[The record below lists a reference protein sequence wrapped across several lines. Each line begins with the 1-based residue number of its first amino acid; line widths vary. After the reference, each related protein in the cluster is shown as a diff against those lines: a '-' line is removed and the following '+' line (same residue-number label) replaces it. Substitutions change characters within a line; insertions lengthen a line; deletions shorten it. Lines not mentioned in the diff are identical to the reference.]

1 MDDLADHLPL
11 SNFIAVRDTCGVP
24 SPVPGFPDSGISTMP
39 HLPVRFSAPGGLY
52 RLCWCGW
59 ASCDVDEAFRTDFG
73 ELQVLG
79 PSPLEQHRTCIS
91 GQTCLLADLTF
102 GGREDWAVGKLLIL
116 ETCSVP
122 SAVPRLPADGV
133 LLQSFSQGRWLG
145 QFESATISAAG
156 GQYSMCWCATTPGPC
171 LEATEFHV
179 TLGRLD
185 IVGPSPLLQDKTCIS
200 GQNCFIDG
208 LLGTY
213 TGSGDHVLIAD
224 TCGSETAIIA
234 GTVNAGLADL
244 ATALV
249 ATWGKNPLTSAGGQ
263 YRLCWCSGAAE
274 CVQAGAFATD
284 MGALLLV
291 GPAPLDQHRTCI
303 SGLTCKFDGLTGRHM
318 SSEDRVLLLDTCGAA
333 SSPFSAFWAATT
345 KVTMGFGATVSW
357 GDTPLKVSGGL
368 YRLCWCSGELGEEPC
383 SVAEGFRTDLGSLTM
398 IGVSPHQDATCV
410 SGLPCAIDRILGTF
424 TSGSDKFLVL
434 QTCGVSSAVG
444 GFPGLGVV
452 DGTSGQHSMVS
463 WGDVAVT
470 AAAGQYQLCWCPGAA
485 SCSRSDP
492 GKLGGKPYD
501 RGSGGEQVV
510 GRIQSIKCVS
520 R

>member
-1 MDDLADHLPL
+1 
-11 SNFIAVRDTCGVP
+11 
-24 SPVPGFPDSGISTMP
+24 
-39 HLPVRFSAPGGLY
+39 
-52 RLCWCGW
+52 
-59 ASCDVDEAFRTDFG
+59 
-73 ELQVLG
+73 
-79 PSPLEQHRTCIS
+79 
-91 GQTCLLADLTF
+91 
-102 GGREDWAVGKLLIL
+102 
-116 ETCSVP
+116 
-122 SAVPRLPADGV
+122 
-133 LLQSFSQGRWLG
+133 
-145 QFESATISAAG
+145 
-156 GQYSMCWCATTPGPC
+156 MCWCATTPGPC

-383 SVAEGFRTDLGSLTM
+383 SVAEGTAESFAMTAGMLTVK
-398 IGVSPHQDATCV
+398 GPAPLQQDRTCV
-410 SGLPCAIDRILGTF
+410 SGQVCSFDDMLGQHLSETDKIVVLETCGTDMLEARF
-424 TSGSDKFLVL
+424 PSVSASGSAITWGF
-434 QTCGVSSAVG
+434 VSPTVSTLPAA
-444 GFPGLGVV
+444 PRRASGLTWV
-452 DGTSGQHSMVS
+452 
-463 WGDVAVT
+463 
-470 AAAGQYQLCWCPGAA
+470 
-485 SCSRSDP
+485 CSLS
-492 GKLGGKPYD
+492 
-501 RGSGGEQVV
+501 
-510 GRIQSIKCVS
+510 
-520 R
+520 